1 VVIHLLTLTL
11 ASPLSQEEEEA
22 VLDSYESLGYHL
34 RQFGRGEKVRWQKKK
49 VKDGSAE
56 PKRARKRK
64 AAEATP
70 AAAMSLDM
78 SPAAQPHPADGE
90 EGGARLASPGAAQP
104 ASMGMSMGMEADSS
118 SAAADG
124 ERLGSSYIMLGR

>member
-1 VVIHLLTLTL
+1 MVIHLLTLTL

-78 SPAAQPHPADGE
+78 SPAAQPHPAPP
-90 EGGARLASPGAAQP
+90 SPAQP
-104 ASMGMSMGMEADSS
+104 SPPQDSVCC
-118 SAAADG
+118 SAPHKRFAPNPCSDF
-124 ERLGSSYIMLGR
+124 ERES